1 MAYNLGSYEDVDS
14 RIHVFYGKH
23 GLGRII
29 TELVSIDYKEG
40 WCIFKA
46 YGYRNAEDTEPAAV
60 GYCDGSRKDRGVD
73 ALFWIPNAETSAIGR
88 MLANLGLSAKGKRPS
103 SLEMQRVAE
112 YGNTQIVTAAEI
124 AVQNPIDAWTTV
136 NKPMPQPVDFEARV
150 ADIIENKLA
159 DPTACAHGMR
169 ERKQGTKKDGKP
181 WMGDMCPEKV
191 KDCTVWYQWSVTNQT
206 WGLQK

>member
-14 RIHVFYGKH
+14 RIHNFYEKH

-103 SLEMQRVAE
+103 SLEMQRVEE
-112 YGNTQIVTAAEI
+112 YGSTQIVTAKEI
-124 AVQNPIDAWTTV
+124 AIENPIDAWTTV
-136 NKPMPQPVDFEARV
+136 KKPMPEQVDFEARV
-150 ADIIENKLA
+150 EGIVANKQSDPLA
-159 DPTACAHGMR
+159 CTHGMR
-169 ERKQGTKKDGKP
+169 VRKQGTKKDGKP
-181 WMGDMCPEKV
+181 WMGDMCPNNDKS
-191 KDCTVWYQWSVTNQT
+191 CTIWWVWSDENQK
-206 WGLQK
+206 WRVQ

>member
-14 RIHVFYGKH
+14 RIHVFYEKH

-136 NKPMPQPVDFEARV
+136 SKPMPQPVDFEARV

-169 ERKQGTKKDGKP
+169 ERKQGIKKDGKP